1 MIMSTFKK
9 IAITNRALCSIPFL
23 EQIENIAP
31 KVDIIILREKD
42 LAQTQYQFLAKEVIT
57 ICQKYHTNCILHTYI
72 EVAKNLQ
79 YKKIHMPLPLL
90 EKHYQSLQNFQLLGA
105 SVHSVQEAQ
114 KAQYFGAN
122 YIVAGHIFQTDCKK
136 DLPPKGVDFLKEI
149 CRSVSIPVYALGGI
163 NDQTEALIYD
173 SGVSGACRM
182 SDYMKC

>member
-1 MIMSTFKK
+1 MSTFKK

-79 YKKIHMPLPLL
+79 YKKFICL
-90 EKHYQSLQNFQLLGA
+90 
-105 SVHSVQEAQ
+105 
-114 KAQYFGAN
+114 
-122 YIVAGHIFQTDCKK
+122 
-136 DLPPKGVDFLKEI
+136 FLF
-149 CRSVSIPVYALGGI
+149 
-163 NDQTEALIYD
+163 
-173 SGVSGACRM
+173 
-182 SDYMKC
+182 